1 MRSGGP
7 GAGRGVDGSPVRTGP
22 DASHLNKADAVL
34 MSQQAPPPGWG
45 QPPGQGGPP
54 PPRKRSTGKVIGFSC
69 LGLIALA
76 VVLVIA
82 LTAAGGEDEPDR
94 TPTGPA
100 TRATERER
108 PEDESG
114 ARGDV
119 RITACAVDSATKWP
133 SAELLITN
141 RSSKASNY
149 IVEVEFVDTSNK
161 RLGEAL
167 ATSSGVAPEQRSEV
181 TAQGLTQVS
190 TKITC
195 RITDVTRTA
204 S

>member
-1 MRSGGP
+1 M
-7 GAGRGVDGSPVRTGP
+7 
-22 DASHLNKADAVL
+22 
-34 MSQQAPPPGWG
+34 
-45 QPPGQGGPP
+45 
-54 PPRKRSTGKVIGFSC
+54 GKVIGFSC
-69 LGLIALA
+69 LGLIALV

-82 LTAAGGEDEPDR
+82 LAAAGGDDDEPDR
-94 TPTGPA
+94 APTGPA
-100 TRATERER
+100 TRATGGER

-114 ARGDV
+114 VRGDV
-119 RITACAVDSATKWP
+119 RITACEVDPATKWP

-141 RSSKASNY
+141 RSSKASTY
-149 IVEVEFVDTSNK
+149 LVEVEFVDASNK

-167 ATSSGVAPEQRSEV
+167 AGSSGVAPGQRSEV

>member
-1 MRSGGP
+1 
-7 GAGRGVDGSPVRTGP
+7 
-22 DASHLNKADAVL
+22 

-69 LGLIALA
+69 LGLILLV

-82 LTAAGGEDEPDR
+82 LTAAGGDDEPDR

-100 TRATERER
+100 TRSAERER

-149 IVEVEFVDTSNK
+149 IVNVEFVDASNK
-161 RLGEAL
+161 RLGKAL
-167 ATSSGVAPEQRSEV
+167 ASSNGLAPGQKSEV
-181 TAQGLTQVS
+181 TAQGLTQV
-190 TKITC
+190 TTEITC
-195 RITDVTRTA
+195 RVTDVTRYA